1 MCVLDWKWI
10 LEFCNKYLQVESWLQ
25 EVQYKQMQEKLNK
38 LRTPQQPLSVDLW
51 DPCYSSFYFAVLYLY
66 FACPCY
72 VSLAEQQLNTPPVF
86 SGDLVTRSLVVCVMF
101 CRSLFVLL
109 SFFFWPLCCQFFFNL
124 RILITSLLS
133 YVSLDCPI
141 VIASDVL
148 AYVDSLTLAILY

>member
-1 MCVLDWKWI
+1 
-10 LEFCNKYLQVESWLQ
+10 
-25 EVQYKQMQEKLNK
+25 
-38 LRTPQQPLSVDLW
+38 
-51 DPCYSSFYFAVLYLY
+51 VLYLY

-72 VSLAEQQLNTPPVF
+72 VSLAEQKLNIPPVF
-86 SGDLVTRSLVVCVMF
+86 SGDPVTRSLVVCVMF

-141 VIASDVL
+141 STCTTPL
-148 AYVDSLTLAILY
+148 ATNSPLTDIYCRIPVSTSSLIHTFIYFEWATHLLCLMAGYCIIQFGILMSTNGAQLYSRLFRIIIIRT